1 MRAALPIVHEA
12 RTPAG
17 FDGNGYTV
25 PESWADGKDGHDDP
39 VDRVVFSWEPEQVD
53 VEVQA
58 GYQMRVSNRQL
69 VMVPDISPFKPNDH
83 VVLGKT
89 VATVVD
95 DDVRMRVDEIRDY
108 SHSPVGMISGTFGPA
123 PGVLVV
129 ENVSG

>member
-12 RTPAG
+12 RTAG
-17 FDGNGYTV
+17 GYDSNGYAV
-25 PESWADGKDGHDDP
+25 PEGWAETG
-39 VDRVVFSWEPEQVD
+39 VDRTVISWEPEHLD
-53 VEVQA
+53 VQVQA

-69 VMVPDISPFKPNDH
+69 VMVPDISPYGPNDH

-89 VATVVD
+89 VATVTD

-108 SHSPVGMISGTFGPA
+108 RNSPPGMISPVFGVA

-129 ENVSG
+129 EHVSG